1 MNAQKTYQNTQG
13 LNPAYRINDSGTFG
27 DNTPEKRFSTGA
39 IQATVWRNNLK
50 SKNGD
55 PVEYRTISFD
65 RRYKDKEGNWQSTKT
80 LRIADLPKAVVVLNK
95 AFEYAV
101 LKDTS
106 SISGEYTV

>member
-1 MNAQKTYQNTQG
+1 M
-13 LNPAYRINDSGTFG
+13 
-27 DNTPEKRFSTGA
+27 
-39 IQATVWRNNLK
+39 WRNNTK

-55 PVEYRTISFD
+55 SLEFRTISFD

-101 LKDTS
+101 LKDTI
-106 SISGEYTV
+106 SITEEYTV